1 MFDSLCLA
9 LPCMDVLR
17 QPPQRLQPEL
27 VHESGQ
33 RILVP
38 HDLVCSR
45 ACALLGVF
53 HWILLPDQGFR

>member
-1 MFDSLCLA
+1 MVMSCQGGRMFDSLCIA

-17 QPPQRLQPEL
+17 QLPQRLQPEL

-33 RILVP
+33 RILVS
-38 HDLVCSR
+38 HDLGCSR

-53 HWILLPDQGFR
+53 H